1 MEKSINQK
9 FNILMAIGMIAVVG
23 QHTGFIF
30 FEWLGNAFHI
40 PLFFF
45 ISGYFFHDKPFWE
58 FFKKKIM
65 HLIIP
70 FLLWNAFYG
79 IVINLLTAYGLTAL
93 FHQEVT
99 LKSLFWDPFTMGWQF
114 WFNAASWF
122 VGVLFPVQIL
132 YWSLLKL
139 AKENYKLLGMILVL
153 LHIVSLWMVFHGYTK
168 ISYNGLFTN
177 IGLAISRILYSTI
190 FYYVGHVYRLYLEDQ
205 DKFSLKKIVGVF
217 LCNAVI
223 IGCVSKNIT
232 IVVNTMEFPK
242 HNYWIPFVL
251 SIGGIWVCVQVSEI
265 LSKIYISNRMS
276 LIDYIGRHS
285 WDIMMHQFVFFG

>member
-99 LKSLFWDPFTMGWQF
+99 CKSLFWDPFTMGWQF

-177 IGLAISRILYSTI
+177 IGLAISRILYSTMLDMFI
-190 FYYVGHVYRLYLEDQ
+190 DCIW
-205 DKFSLKKIVGVF
+205 KIKINF
-217 LCNAVI
+217 L
-223 IGCVSKNIT
+223 
-232 IVVNTMEFPK
+232 
-242 HNYWIPFVL
+242 
-251 SIGGIWVCVQVSEI
+251 
-265 LSKIYISNRMS
+265 
-276 LIDYIGRHS
+276 
-285 WDIMMHQFVFFG
+285 